1 MKIAVLGT
9 GGGGRAHAAK
19 LAELGHEVY
28 VGTRDV
34 EATLAR
40 TEPDMMGNPP
50 YKQWLADHPGITL
63 LTFGDAAAAADEI
76 VINGIDGHNAVAALT
91 AIADQLAGKTLID
104 YAVPFLYQ
112 HETEHPWP
120 TPWGVMPKLDPCDTD
135 SLGERIQRA
144 LPRTKVVKSFVT
156 QEQTTV
162 VDPNAVGGGDHTMFV
177 AGDHADA
184 KQRTTDL
191 LKSYGWSDVLDLG
204 PLVCARG
211 MEMYAHMHSAIG
223 FGLGQRFGGH
233 FGIKVV
239 R

>member
-1 MKIAVLGT
+1 MKLAILGT
-9 GGGGRAHAAK
+9 GGGARAQTAK
-19 LAELGHEVY
+19 LAELGHDVI
-28 VGTRDV
+28 VGTRDP

-40 TEPDMMGNPP
+40 AEPDIMGNPP
-50 YKQWLADHPGITL
+50 YGQWLADYPGITL
-63 LTFGDAAAAADEI
+63 LSFADAAAAADDL

-91 AIADQLAGKTLID
+91 AVADQLAGKTLID
-104 YAVPFLYQ
+104 YAVPYVYQ
-112 HETEHPWP
+112 HETDHPWP

-135 SLGERIQRA
+135 SLAEQIQRA
-144 LPRTKVVKSFVT
+144 LPDTKVVKSFVT

-162 VDPNAVGGGDHTMFV
+162 VSPRAIGDGDHTMFV

-184 KQRTTDL
+184 KQQAIDL
-191 LKSYGWSDVLDLG
+191 LTSYGWSDILDLG

-223 FGLGQRFGGH
+223 FGLGQPFGGH

>member
-19 LAELGHEVY
+19 LAELGHDVF
-28 VGTRDV
+28 VGTRDP

-50 YKQWLADHPGITL
+50 YKQFLADHPGLTL
-63 LTFGDAAAAADEI
+63 LPFGAAAAAAEL
-76 VINGIDGHNAVAALT
+76 VINGIDGHHAVATLT
-91 AIADQLAGKTLID
+91 ASADQLTRKTLID
-104 YAVPFLYQ
+104 YAVPFVYQ
-112 HETEHPWP
+112 HRSEHPWP

-135 SLGERIQRA
+135 SLGEQIQRA
-144 LPRTKVVKSFVT
+144 LPQTKVVKSFVT
-156 QEQTTV
+156 QEQSTV
-162 VDPNAVGGGDHTMFV
+162 VDPQAIGGGDHTMFV
-177 AGDHADA
+177 AGEHADA
-184 KQRTTDL
+184 KQQTVDL
-191 LKSYGWSDVLDLG
+191 LKSYGWNDILDLG

-223 FGLGQRFGGH
+223 FGLGQKFGGH